1 MKRYLIL
8 MLGCIVAVGLI
19 AAGCGSDD
27 NGDSGGGGGDAL
39 SKEDFLAQGNQI
51 CKDGNA
57 ALNAADAPAGRD
69 EASLDAFVADTFVPN
84 IQGQIDDLNDLTP
97 PDEIADDV
105 NKALDDA
112 QTALDRV
119 KDDPSTLAND
129 TFADV
134 GQQFTDIG
142 LTECASD

>member
-8 MLGCIVAVGLI
+8 MLGCVVATGLI

-27 NGDSGGGGGDAL
+27 SNDSGGGGDAL

-57 ALNAADAPAGRD
+57 ALNAADGPAGQD
-69 EASLDAFVADTFVPN
+69 QASLDAFVTDTFVPN
-84 IQGQIDDLNDLTP
+84 VQGQIDDIRALTP
-97 PDEIADDV
+97 PDDIADAV
-105 NKALDDA
+105 NTALDDS
-112 QTALDRV
+112 QTDLDAV
-119 KDDPSTLAND
+119 KNDPSSVAND

-134 GQQFTDIG
+134 RQEFTDIG
-142 LTECASD
+142 LTECASG